1 MLERIVRTEEIVKVV
16 LAICRDGA
24 VYCSC
29 CPFLTSAGVVFSSWV
44 LGCGKLKLQETQ
56 NLPFHLQSFSF
67 NEYLL
72 GTYTTFSLVTYLC
85 ICYF

>member
-1 MLERIVRTEEIVKVV
+1 MWERIVQTEEIVKVV
-16 LAICRDGA
+16 LAICRDDA

-44 LGCGKLKLQETQ
+44 LGHGKLKPQETQ

-72 GTYTTFSLVTYLC
+72 GIYRTFSLVTYLC
-85 ICYF
+85 IYYF